1 MGRQI
6 EKCEAENERVEQCGW
21 SRLVRL
27 PFCIRWLNIEGDDR
41 VVSLIP
47 WVEGG
52 AGSSRAPIAMPP
64 LAV

>member
-1 MGRQI
+1 MQQFVI
-6 EKCEAENERVEQCGW
+6 EMQAQRKTNRKIVKQ
-21 SRLVRL
+21 L